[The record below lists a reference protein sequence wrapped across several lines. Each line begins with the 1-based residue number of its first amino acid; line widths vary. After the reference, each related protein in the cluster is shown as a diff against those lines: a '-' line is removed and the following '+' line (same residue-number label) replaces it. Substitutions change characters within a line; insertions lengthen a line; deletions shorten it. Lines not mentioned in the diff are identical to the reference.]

1 MTDEPRRRLVLWGV
15 GTSRT
20 LRAHWALHELGL
32 DYECRPILPR
42 TGETQTPAYTELN
55 PRQKVPLLQDGD
67 FTIGESAAIAAYLSN
82 TYGTPENALVPAD
95 PREHATWLEWCF
107 YAATELDATGL
118 YVMRRH
124 GDLKHI
130 YGEAPA
136 ALESAA
142 GYFATQLRYAEQALQ
157 GRPAVSGRRAFHH
170 CRHAADHVLNLGG
183 ELSSSGHSGLPGLYG
198 EDHLSG
204 GLPRRRGGQQ
214 AEIVIGAQLA
224 AAFSFVK
231 RRAPEGSLS
240 SGRCRGLLA
249 PGPRWTWTCFATSG
263 SPHSEH
269 TITGSKSS
277 PQRSCVCN
285 SGRPFFPDMWTSPQ

>member
-1 MTDEPRRRLVLWGV
+1 MTDTPPRRLVLWGV

-42 TGETQTPAYTELN
+42 TGETKTPEYTKLN

-67 FTIGESAAIAAYLSN
+67 FTIGESPAIAAYLSN
-82 TYGTPENALVPAD
+82 TYGTLENALIPTD
-95 PREHATWLEWCF
+95 TREHATWLEWCF

-142 GYFATQLRYAEQALQ
+142 DYFAAQLRHAEHALQ
-157 GRPAVSGRRAFHH
+157 
-170 CRHAADHVLNLGG
+170 D
-183 ELSSSGHSGLPGLYG
+183 
-198 EDHLSG
+198 
-204 GLPRRRGGQQ
+204 
-214 AEIVIGAQLA
+214 
-224 AAFSFVK
+224 
-231 RRAPEGSLS
+231 
-240 SGRCRGLLA
+240 
-249 PGPRWTWTCFATSG
+249 
-263 SPHSEH
+263 
-269 TITGSKSS
+269 
-277 PQRSCVCN
+277 
-285 SGRPFFPDMWTSPQ
+285 GRPFLVGKRFSTADMLLTTCLTWAVNYRVPVTAACLSYMERITSRPAYHASVAANRPRPA

>member
-1 MTDEPRRRLVLWGV
+1 MTDTPPRRLVLWGV

-42 TGETQTPAYTELN
+42 TGETKTPEYTKLN

-67 FTIGESAAIAAYLSN
+67 FTIGESPAIAAYLSN
-82 TYGTPENALVPAD
+82 AYGTLENALIPTD
-95 PREHATWLEWCF
+95 TREHATWLEWCF

-142 GYFATQLRYAEQALQ
+142 DCFAAQLRHAEHALQ
-157 GRPAVSGRRAFHH
+157 
-170 CRHAADHVLNLGG
+170 D
-183 ELSSSGHSGLPGLYG
+183 
-198 EDHLSG
+198 
-204 GLPRRRGGQQ
+204 
-214 AEIVIGAQLA
+214 
-224 AAFSFVK
+224 
-231 RRAPEGSLS
+231 
-240 SGRCRGLLA
+240 
-249 PGPRWTWTCFATSG
+249 
-263 SPHSEH
+263 
-269 TITGSKSS
+269 
-277 PQRSCVCN
+277 
-285 SGRPFFPDMWTSPQ
+285 GRPFLVGKRFSTADMLLTTCLTWAVNYRVPVTAACLAYMERITSRPVYHASVEANKPRTA